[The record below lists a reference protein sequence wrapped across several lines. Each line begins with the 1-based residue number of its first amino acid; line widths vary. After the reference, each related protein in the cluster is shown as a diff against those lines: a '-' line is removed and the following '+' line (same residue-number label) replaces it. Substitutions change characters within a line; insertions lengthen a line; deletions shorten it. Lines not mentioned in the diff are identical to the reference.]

1 MHSVNQVS
9 FSKLSYP
16 LHTMNS
22 NLNVLRKEIR
32 LKRKKVNRFEHK
44 KNEQQ
49 VLNQLRSSSQ
59 FKSAKKVGLYL
70 HAFGEIHTKKL
81 IQLCFQH
88 KKQVYL
94 PMICTMNQNLVWV
107 KINSNQYINKRFSH
121 HPLGMKEPM
130 ASRGDHVSTLDL
142 LIMPL
147 LACDHRG
154 TRIGMGGGFYD
165 RTLAT
170 APHRPFRL
178 GLAHTF
184 QYIDQTLPRQK
195 WDQPLNALLTSE
207 KFYIFKA

>member
-1 MHSVNQVS
+1 MG
-9 FSKLSYP
+9 
-16 LHTMNS
+16 
-22 NLNVLRKEIR
+22 
-32 LKRKKVNRFEHK
+32 
-44 KNEQQ
+44 KN
-49 VLNQLRSSSQ
+49 Q
-59 FKSAKKVGLYL
+59 FKP
-70 HAFGEIHTKKL
+70 IHQQT
-81 IQLCFQH
+81 F
-88 KKQVYL
+88 
-94 PMICTMNQNLVWV
+94 
-107 KINSNQYINKRFSH
+107 FSS
-121 HPLGMKEPM
+121 PIG
-130 ASRGDHVSTLDL
+130 HVSTLDL

-195 WDQPLNALLTSE
+195 WDQPLNGLLTSE